1 MVVARRAASV
11 LIWGAVLIA
20 VTLVLRASRGDID
33 QAHVVLVYLLAVL
46 GGSVSGG
53 RILGLPIAC
62 PAFALIDFFFQLPY
76 DRLTVRKAL
85 ERATLVS
92 LLLTAVVA
100 TRLLELV

>member
-11 LIWGAVLIA
+11 LVWGAVLIA

-53 RILGLPIAC
+53 RVLGLTIAC
-62 PAFALIDFFFQLPY
+62 TAFVLIDFFFQLPY
-76 DRLTVRKAL
+76 DRSEEHTSELQSPMS
-85 ERATLVS
+85 LVC
-92 LLLTAVVA
+92 
-100 TRLLELV
+100 RLLPEKKNS